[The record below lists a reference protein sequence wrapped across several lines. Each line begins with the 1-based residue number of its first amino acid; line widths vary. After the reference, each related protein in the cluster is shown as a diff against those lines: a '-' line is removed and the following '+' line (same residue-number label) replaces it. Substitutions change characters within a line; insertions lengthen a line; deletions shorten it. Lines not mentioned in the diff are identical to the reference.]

1 MYLVIVVISMR
12 FGQAGEKR
20 YGKRFRVINWDGSSN
35 HKKRSIFIGKGGSH
49 LVLYFEILL

>member
-1 MYLVIVVISMR
+1 MYLVIVVIPMR
-12 FGQAGEKR
+12 LGQAGAKR
-20 YGKRFRVINWDGSSN
+20 CGKRFRVINWDGSSS

>member
-12 FGQAGEKR
+12 LGQAGAKR
-20 YGKRFRVINWDGSSN
+20 CGKRFRVIDWDGNSS